1 MRGFCKCELSQ
12 DLTREQIIA
21 AGDALRTVESSAAWF
36 LICKKVQQ
44 LRESSMASKHPNQ
57 LTPADYAVAF
67 GVETACD
74 AFLRIFPEILEE
86 AADARKRD
94 DGE

>member
-1 MRGFCKCELSQ
+1 M
-12 DLTREQIIA
+12 A
-21 AGDALRTVESSAAWF
+21 AGDALRDIERSPAWF

-86 AADARKRD
+86 AADARKQD